1 MGGFSVK
8 KKEKM
13 PFKWSAVFAVVF
25 TDSSVASRHAL
36 RRKLPNCSYSAIAP
50 NLGKEL
56 SYLARW
62 KVNSKLT
69 YWLLL

>member
-1 MGGFSVK
+1 MSLGK
-8 KKEKM
+8 T
-13 PFKWSAVFAVVF
+13 AAFAGVF

-50 NLGKEL
+50 NLGEEL

-62 KVNSKLT
+62 KANSKLT
-69 YWLLL
+69 FWLII